1 MLPECGIELIHKSH
15 DCDVGPV
22 GHGCVLDAG
31 TRKIQWY
38 DGDQLPF
45 DIHVYIQSSG
55 YGHAILC
62 CRGS

>member
-1 MLPECGIELIHKSH
+1 MLPECGFKLIHKSH

-31 TRKIQWY
+31 TYMIQWN

-45 DIHVYIQSSG
+45 IRHIQSSG
-55 YGHAILC
+55 YGHASLC